1 MLKTKKSPGA
11 VRSKGRILASS
22 TAGKSF
28 TRSNENKLVVSSS
41 NLPAKI
47 TAEPSAVVKPVVR
60 KAGIRRNVHHQPL
73 NPNRRKMTVNVA
85 ESFIEVQK
93 MNEKALKI
101 VAKRA

>member
-1 MLKTKKSPGA
+1 MLKTKKSPVKA
-11 VRSKGRILASS
+11 KLLA
-22 TAGKSF
+22 
-28 TRSNENKLVVSSS
+28 RNNENKLVVSTS

-47 TAEPSAVVKPVVR
+47 IAEPSAVGKPVVR
-60 KAGIRRNVHHQPL
+60 KAGIRRNANQQSL

-85 ESFIEVQK
+85 ESFIEIQK

>member
-1 MLKTKKSPGA
+1 MQTIKKSPGA
-11 VRSKGRILASS
+11 VRRKGRLLASS
-22 TAGKSF
+22 TSGKAF
-28 TRSNENKLVVSSS
+28 VRNTGQNLVVSNS
-41 NLPAKI
+41 NLPANI
-47 TAEPSAVVKPVVR
+47 IAEPSAVVKPVVR
-60 KAGIRRNVHHQPL
+60 KAGIRRNDNHQPL